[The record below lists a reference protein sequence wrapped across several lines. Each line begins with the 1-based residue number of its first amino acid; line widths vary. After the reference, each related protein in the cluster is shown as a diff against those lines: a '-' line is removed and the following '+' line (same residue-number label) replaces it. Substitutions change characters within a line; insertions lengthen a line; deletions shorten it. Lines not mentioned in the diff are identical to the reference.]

1 MEVTK
6 QFLAIELIT
15 RDRNHHTPIVPVKSF
30 AHTTE
35 EDRVGGRKLTLDLQ
49 RIRGHM
55 TRRMCGRRFGRRCGR
70 RLKRARA
77 ARRNALKTT
86 VATVGFPTST
96 RAVTRIGL
104 RVVCHREAR
113 VYRGKPAPSARAS
126 DRTLAI
132 YVLARFFTDS

>member
-6 QFLAIELIT
+6 QFLAIESFT
-15 RDRNHHTPIVPVKSF
+15 RDRNHHTPIVPVESF

-55 TRRMCGRRFGRRCGR
+55 ARRMCGRRCGS
-70 RLKRARA
+70 RLKCARA
-77 ARRNALKTT
+77 ARRNTLKTT

-96 RAVTRIGL
+96 CAVTRIGL

-126 DRTLAI
+126 DRTLAT